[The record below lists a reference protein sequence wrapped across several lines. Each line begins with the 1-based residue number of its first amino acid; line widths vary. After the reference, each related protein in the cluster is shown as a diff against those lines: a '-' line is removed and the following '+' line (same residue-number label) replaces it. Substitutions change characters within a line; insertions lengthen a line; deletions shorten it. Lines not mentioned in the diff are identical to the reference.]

1 MLPAFAA
8 KMSMLT
14 MATFTNGNILAWL
27 HVPHGFPRCDVF
39 QKKKKKYLNRYYCH
53 TFCCKLKTGP

>member
-27 HVPHGFPRCDVF
+27 HVPHGFLIVMSS
-39 QKKKKKYLNRYYCH
+39 KKKKKVPKSLLLPH
-53 TFCCKLKTGP
+53 ILL

>member
-27 HVPHGFPRCDVF
+27 HVPHGFPRCDVV
-39 QKKKKKYLNRYYCH
+39 QKKKKKKVPKSLLLPH
-53 TFCCKLKTGP
+53 ILL

>member
-39 QKKKKKYLNRYYCH
+39 QKKKKKS
-53 TFCCKLKTGP
+53 T

>member
-39 QKKKKKYLNRYYCH
+39 QKKKKKVPKSLLLPH
-53 TFCCKLKTGP
+53 ILL